1 MLRSIFYTT
10 LLAALLAAA
19 FYLPKIVQNREE
31 FKPLSE
37 AMTSDVAPAPAPP
50 KSSPAATST
59 AEALPVTPAEPTP
72 EPAAPAPV
80 VEAAPDLSPFVS
92 AVASGDLPKA
102 AAILDLL
109 RPKLEPAKFT
119 ELSKSVEVARSREA
133 AKAAAPVP
141 NEQGDKAMAATQSM
155 VVESLKQLQQTQAET
170 SKLLADLKARP
181 AAPAPVAP
189 APASPSSSPTTAP
202 TASSAPL
209 PGTVVIRFGHD
220 SSLLEQSEAEKLAP
234 VLKALSANAGA
245 KVELRG
251 FADKRGAAAYNLGL
265 SNARAQSVKD
275 ALRRSGIEDSRM
287 QLVPFGSFQASS
299 APTDAAEDFRKVE
312 VLIVK

>member
-10 LLAALLAAA
+10 LLALLLAAA

-50 KSSPAATST
+50 KSSPAATTT
-59 AEALPVTPAEPTP
+59 AEAPPVTPIDPTP

-80 VEAAPDLSPFVS
+80 VEAAPDLSPFVT

-133 AKAAAPVP
+133 AKTAAPAP
-141 NEQGDKAMAATQSM
+141 SEQGDIAMAATQSI
-155 VVESLKQLQQTQAET
+155 VLESLKQLQQTQAET

-181 AAPAPVAP
+181 AAPAPVA
-189 APASPSSSPTTAP
+189 AASSPSVAATSVP

-234 VLKALSANAGA
+234 VLKALSADPSV

-275 ALRRSGIEDSRM
+275 ALRRSGIEDARM

-299 APTDAAEDFRKVE
+299 ASTDAAEDFRKVE
-312 VLIVK
+312 VLIVR